1 MEVRKM
7 NQLRVMML
15 SIKYNI
21 MKQMTNK
28 VTFLTNIIF
37 MILNDATFIIQWI
50 ILFGIKKDFGGYEL
64 NNVLVLWGL
73 AATVFGF
80 SRLFF
85 YKAFELPD
93 LIVNGKLD
101 SFLVQPKN
109 VLISVITSDTS
120 ISAIGDILYGFIVV
134 LFCHLSLAQFGLYV
148 LFSITGS
155 IIITAFTIILSCVC
169 FKFVKGDVLVDTLSG
184 AVISFATYPDT
195 IFKNVVKLIFYTII
209 PVGLTNY
216 LPLHIIIKFDLGSL
230 FIVLGVTVISV
241 ILAFVLFNKGLKS
254 YSSSNLMSS
263 RV

>member
-1 MEVRKM
+1 M

-37 MILNDATFIIQWI
+37 MILNDATFIIQWV
-50 ILFGIKKDFGGYEL
+50 ILFGIKEDFGGYEL

-93 LIVNGKLD
+93 LIINGKLD

-109 VLISVITSDTS
+109 VLLSVITSDTS

-134 LFCHLSLAQFGLYV
+134 LFCHLSLAQFGLFV

-155 IIITAFTIILSCVC
+155 ILITAFTIILSCVC

-216 LPLHIIIKFDLGSL
+216 LPLHIIINFDLGSL

-241 ILAFVLFNKGLKS
+241 ILAFVIFNKGLKS

>member
-1 MEVRKM
+1 M
-7 NQLRVMML
+7 NQLKVMML

-21 MKQMTNK
+21 MRQMTNK
-28 VTFLTNIIF
+28 VTFLTNIVF
-37 MILNDATFIIQWI
+37 MILNDATFIVQWLV
-50 ILFGIKKDFGGYEL
+50 LFGIKEDFGGYTF
-64 NNVLVLWGL
+64 NNVLVLWAL
-73 AATVFGF
+73 AATTFGF

-93 LIVNGKLD
+93 LIINGKLD
-101 SFLVQPKN
+101 SFLVQQKN

-134 LFCHLSLAQFGLYV
+134 LFCHLNLAQFGLFV

-155 IIITAFTIILSCVC
+155 IIITAFTVILSCIC

-195 IFKNVVKLIFYTII
+195 IFKNVIKLIFYTII

-216 LPLHIIIKFDLGSL
+216 MPIHIIIEFNLMSL
-230 FIVLGVTVISV
+230 LIVIGVTIVSV
-241 ILAFVLFNKGLKS
+241 VLAFVVFNKGLKS

>member
-1 MEVRKM
+1 M

-37 MILNDATFIIQWI
+37 MILNDATFIIQWV
-50 ILFGIKKDFGGYEL
+50 ILFGIKEDFGGYEL

-93 LIVNGKLD
+93 LIINGKLD

-109 VLISVITSDTS
+109 VLLSVITSDTS

-134 LFCHLSLAQFGLYV
+134 LFCHLSLAQFGLFV

-155 IIITAFTIILSCVC
+155 ILITAFTIILSCVC

-230 FIVLGVTVISV
+230 LIVLGVTVISV
-241 ILAFVLFNKGLKS
+241 ILAFVIFNKGLKS

>member
-1 MEVRKM
+1 M

-50 ILFGIKKDFGGYEL
+50 ILFGIKEDFGGYQL

-93 LIVNGKLD
+93 LIINGKLD

-109 VLISVITSDTS
+109 VLLSVITSDTS
-120 ISAIGDILYGFIVV
+120 ISAIGDVLYGFIVV
-134 LFCHLSLAQFGLYV
+134 LFCHLSLAQFGLFV

-155 IIITAFTIILSCVC
+155 IIVTAFTIILSCIC
-169 FKFVKGDVLVDTLSG
+169 FKFVKGDILVYTLSG
-184 AVISFATYPDT
+184 AIISFATYPDT

-230 FIVLGVTVISV
+230 ILVIGVTVISV
-241 ILAFVLFNKGLKS
+241 LLAFVTFNKGLKS

>member
-1 MEVRKM
+1 M
-7 NQLRVMML
+7 NQLKVMML
-15 SIKYNI
+15 SLKYNI

-37 MILNDATFIIQWI
+37 MILNDATFIVQWV
-50 ILFGIKKDFGGYEL
+50 ILFGIKDDFGGYQL

-73 AATVFGF
+73 AAATFGF

-93 LIVNGKLD
+93 LIINGKLD

-109 VLISVITSDTS
+109 VLLSVITSDTS
-120 ISAIGDILYGFIVV
+120 ISAIGDILYGFIVI
-134 LFCHLSLAQFGLYV
+134 LFCHLTLAQIGLFV

-155 IIITAFTIILSCVC
+155 ILVTAFTVILSCIC

-184 AVISFATYPDT
+184 AIISFATYPDT
-195 IFKNVVKLIFYTII
+195 IFKNSVKLIFYTII

-216 LPLHIIIKFDLGSL
+216 LPLHIIIKFDLVSML
-230 FIVLGVTVISV
+230 IVLGVTVACV
-241 ILAFVLFNKGLKS
+241 IMAFAVFNRGLKS

>member
-1 MEVRKM
+1 M
-7 NQLRVMML
+7 NQLKVIML
-15 SIKYNI
+15 SLKYNI

-28 VTFLTNIIF
+28 VTFITNIIF
-37 MILNDATFIIQWI
+37 MILNDATFIIQWV
-50 ILFGIKKDFGGYEL
+50 ILFGIKEDFGGYQL

-73 AATVFGF
+73 SATVFGF
-80 SRLFF
+80 SRLLF

-93 LIVNGKLD
+93 LIINGKLD

-109 VLISVITSDTS
+109 VLLSVITSDTS

-134 LFCHLSLAQFGLYV
+134 LFCHLDLAQLGLFV

-155 IIITAFTIILSCVC
+155 IIVTAFTIILSCIC

-184 AVISFATYPDT
+184 AIINFSTYPDT
-195 IFKNVVKLIFYTII
+195 IFKNTVKLIFYTII

-216 LPLHIIIKFDLGSL
+216 MPLHIIIKFDLVSL
-230 FIVLGVTVISV
+230 LIILGVTIISV
-241 ILAFVLFNKGLKS
+241 ILAFLAFNKGLKS

>member
-1 MEVRKM
+1 M
-7 NQLRVMML
+7 NQLKVMLL

-50 ILFGIKKDFGGYEL
+50 ILFGIKEDFGGYQL
-64 NNVLVLWGL
+64 NQVLVLWAL
-73 AATVFGF
+73 SATIFGF

-85 YKAFELPD
+85 FKAFELPD
-93 LIVNGKLD
+93 LIINGKLD

-109 VLISVITSDTS
+109 VLLSVITSDTS

-134 LFCHLSLAQFGLYV
+134 LFCHMSLAQLGLFA

-155 IIITAFTIILSCVC
+155 VLITAFTVILSCIC
-169 FKFVKGDVLVDTLSG
+169 FKFVKGDVVVDTLSG
-184 AVISFATYPDT
+184 AVISFGTYPDT
-195 IFKNVVKLIFYTII
+195 IFKNTVKLIFYSII

-216 LPLHIIIKFDLGSL
+216 MPLHIIVEFNFVSL
-230 FIVLGVTVISV
+230 IIVLGVTIISV
-241 ILAFVLFNKGLKS
+241 VLAFVLFNRGLKS

>member
-1 MEVRKM
+1 M
-7 NQLRVMML
+7 NQLKVMRL
-15 SIKYNI
+15 SLKYNI

-37 MILNDATFIIQWI
+37 MILNDATFIIQWL
-50 ILFGIKKDFGGYEL
+50 ILFGIKEDFGGYNL

-85 YKAFELPD
+85 YKAFELPG

-109 VLISVITSDTS
+109 VLLSVITSDTS
-120 ISAIGDILYGFIVV
+120 ISAIGDILYGFMVA
-134 LFCHLSLAQFGLYV
+134 LFCHLSLAQFVLFV

-155 IIITAFTIILSCVC
+155 IIATAFTIILSSIC

-184 AVISFATYPDT
+184 AITSFATYPDT
-195 IFKNVVKLIFYTII
+195 IFKNTVKLIFYTII

-216 LPLHIIIKFDLGSL
+216 LPMHIIIKFDLVSFL
-230 FIVLGVTVISV
+230 IVLGVTALSV
-241 ILAFVLFNKGLKS
+241 VLAFATFYKGLKS

-263 RV
+263 RI

>member
-1 MEVRKM
+1 M
-7 NQLRVMML
+7 NQLKVMML
-15 SIKYNI
+15 SLKYNI

-28 VTFLTNIIF
+28 VTFITNIIF
-37 MILNDATFIIQWI
+37 MILNDATFIIQWV
-50 ILFGIKKDFGGYEL
+50 ILFGIKEDFGGYQL

-134 LFCHLSLAQFGLYV
+134 LFCHLTLAQLGLFV

-155 IIITAFTIILSCVC
+155 IIITAFTIILSSIC
-169 FKFVKGDVLVDTLSG
+169 FKFVKGDVLADTLSS
-184 AVISFATYPDT
+184 AVVNFATYPDT
-195 IFKNVVKLIFYTII
+195 IFKNSIKLIFYTII

-216 LPLHIIIKFDLGSL
+216 IPLHIIIRFDLGSL
-230 FIVLGVTVISV
+230 LIVLGVTVISV
-241 ILAFVLFNKGLKS
+241 VLAFVTFNKGLKS

>member
-1 MEVRKM
+1 M
-7 NQLRVMML
+7 NQLKVMRL
-15 SIKYNI
+15 SLKYNI

-37 MILNDATFIIQWI
+37 MILNDATFIIQWL
-50 ILFGIKKDFGGYEL
+50 ILFGIKEDFGGYNL

-80 SRLFF
+80 SRLLF

-109 VLISVITSDTS
+109 VLLSVITSDTS
-120 ISAIGDILYGFIVV
+120 ISAIGDILYGFMVA
-134 LFCHLSLAQFGLYV
+134 LFCHLSLAQFVLFV

-155 IIITAFTIILSCVC
+155 IIATAFTIILSSIC

-184 AVISFATYPDT
+184 AITSFATYPDT
-195 IFKNVVKLIFYTII
+195 IFKNTVKLIFYTII

-216 LPLHIIIKFDLGSL
+216 LPMHIIIKFDLVSFL
-230 FIVLGVTVISV
+230 IVLGVTALSV
-241 ILAFVLFNKGLKS
+241 VLAFATFYKGLKS

-263 RV
+263 RI

>member
-1 MEVRKM
+1 M

-15 SIKYNI
+15 SLKYNI

-37 MILNDATFIIQWI
+37 MILNDATFIVQWV
-50 ILFGIKKDFGGYEL
+50 ILFGIKEDFGGYHL

-73 AATVFGF
+73 SATIFGF

-93 LIVNGKLD
+93 LIINGKLD
-101 SFLVQPKN
+101 SFLVQPQN
-109 VLISVITSDTS
+109 VLLSVITSDTS
-120 ISAIGDILYGFIVV
+120 ISAIGDIIYGFIVV
-134 LFCHLSLAQFGLYV
+134 LFCNLTIAQFGLFV

-155 IIITAFTIILSCVC
+155 IIVTAFAVIISCIC
-169 FKFVKGDVLVDTLSG
+169 FKFVKGDILVDTLSG
-184 AVISFATYPDT
+184 AIISFSTYPDT
-195 IFKNVVKLIFYTII
+195 IFKNSVKLIFYTII
-209 PVGLTNY
+209 PVGLTTY
-216 LPLHIIIKFDLGSL
+216 MPLHIIIKFDLVSL
-230 FIVLGVTVISV
+230 LIVLAITVISV
-241 ILAFVLFNKGLKS
+241 ILAFAIFNKGLKS

>member
-1 MEVRKM
+1 M
-7 NQLRVMML
+7 NQLKVVML
-15 SIKYNI
+15 SLKYNI

-28 VTFLTNIIF
+28 VTFITNIIF
-37 MILNDATFIIQWI
+37 MILNDATFIVQWV
-50 ILFGIKKDFGGYEL
+50 ILFGIKEDFGGYHL

-80 SRLFF
+80 SHLLF

-93 LIVNGKLD
+93 LIINGKLD

-109 VLISVITSDTS
+109 VLLSVITSDTS
-120 ISAIGDILYGFIVV
+120 ISAIGDIMYGFIVI
-134 LFCHLSLAQFGLYV
+134 LFCHLTLAQFGLFV

-155 IIITAFTIILSCVC
+155 IIVTAFTVILSCIC

-184 AVISFATYPDT
+184 SIINFATYPDT
-195 IFKNVVKLIFYTII
+195 IFKNTIKLIFYTII
-209 PVGLTNY
+209 PVGFTNY
-216 LPLHIIIKFDLGSL
+216 LPLHIIIRFDLSSL
-230 FIVLGVTVISV
+230 LIILVVTIISIIFAFI
-241 ILAFVLFNKGLKS
+241 LFNRGLKS

>member
-1 MEVRKM
+1 M

-109 VLISVITSDTS
+109 VLLSVITSDTS

>member
-1 MEVRKM
+1 M
-7 NQLRVMML
+7 NQLKVMML

-37 MILNDATFIIQWI
+37 MILNDATFIIQWV
-50 ILFGIKKDFGGYEL
+50 ILFGIKEDFGGYEL

-85 YKAFELPD
+85 CKAFELPD
-93 LIVNGKLD
+93 LIINGKLD

-109 VLISVITSDTS
+109 VLLSVITSDTS

-134 LFCHLSLAQFGLYV
+134 LFCHLSLAQFGLFV

-184 AVISFATYPDT
+184 AVLSFATYPDT

-241 ILAFVLFNKGLKS
+241 ILAFVIFNKGLKS

>member
-1 MEVRKM
+1 M

-37 MILNDATFIIQWI
+37 MILNDATFIVQWV
-50 ILFGIKKDFGGYEL
+50 ILFGIKEDFGGYEL
-64 NNVLVLWGL
+64 NNVLVLWAL

-93 LIVNGKLD
+93 LIINGKLD

-109 VLISVITSDTS
+109 VLLSVITSDTS

-134 LFCHLSLAQFGLYV
+134 LFCHLSLVQFGLFV

-155 IIITAFTIILSCVC
+155 ILITAFTIVSSCVC

-216 LPLHIIIKFDLGSL
+216 LPLHIIINFDLGSL
-230 FIVLGVTVISV
+230 VIVLGVTVISV
-241 ILAFVLFNKGLKS
+241 ILAFVIFNKGLKS

>member
-1 MEVRKM
+1 M

-15 SIKYNI
+15 SIKYNV

-37 MILNDATFIIQWI
+37 MILNDATFIVQWI
-50 ILFGIKKDFGGYEL
+50 ILFGIKKDFGGYQL
-64 NNVLVLWGL
+64 NNVLVLWAL

-93 LIVNGKLD
+93 LIINGKLD

-109 VLISVITSDTS
+109 VLLSVITSDTS

-134 LFCHLSLAQFGLYV
+134 LFCHLSLAQFLLFI

-155 IIITAFTIILSCVC
+155 IIITAFTVILSCIC

-209 PVGLTNY
+209 PVGITNY
-216 LPLHIIIKFDLGSL
+216 LPLHIIINFNLGSMV
-230 FIVLGVTVISV
+230 IILGITVVSV
-241 ILAFVLFNKGLKS
+241 ILAFVIFNKGLKS

>member
-1 MEVRKM
+1 MK
-7 NQLRVMML
+7 QLKVMML
-15 SIKYNI
+15 SLKYNI

-37 MILNDATFIIQWI
+37 MILNDATFIIQWV
-50 ILFGIKKDFGGYEL
+50 ILFGIKEDFGGYGL
-64 NNVLVLWGL
+64 NTVLVLWGL
-73 AATVFGF
+73 AATIFGF

-93 LIVNGKLD
+93 LIINGKLD

-109 VLISVITSDTS
+109 VLLSVITSDTS

-134 LFCHLSLAQFGLYV
+134 LFCNLTLAQFGLFV

-155 IIITAFTIILSCVC
+155 IIVTAFTVILSCIC
-169 FKFVKGDVLVDTLSG
+169 FKFVKGDVLVDTLSN
-184 AVISFATYPDT
+184 AIVNFATYPDT
-195 IFKNVVKLIFYTII
+195 IFKNSIKLIFYTII

-216 LPLHIIIKFDLGSL
+216 MPLHVIIKFDLGSL
-230 FIVLGVTVISV
+230 LIILGVTIISV
-241 ILAFVLFNKGLKS
+241 VLAFFAFNKGLKS

>member
-1 MEVRKM
+1 M
-7 NQLRVMML
+7 NQLKVMRL
-15 SIKYNI
+15 SLKYNI

-37 MILNDATFIIQWI
+37 MILNDATFIIQWL
-50 ILFGIKKDFGGYEL
+50 ILFGIKEDFGGYNL

-109 VLISVITSDTS
+109 VLLSVITSDTS
-120 ISAIGDILYGFIVV
+120 ISAIGDILYGFMVA
-134 LFCHLSLAQFGLYV
+134 LFCHLSLAQFVLFV

-155 IIITAFTIILSCVC
+155 IIATAFTIILSSIC

-184 AVISFATYPDT
+184 AITSFATYPDT
-195 IFKNVVKLIFYTII
+195 IFKNTVKLIFYTII

-216 LPLHIIIKFDLGSL
+216 LPMHIIIKFDLVSFL
-230 FIVLGVTVISV
+230 IVLGVTALSV
-241 ILAFVLFNKGLKS
+241 VLAFATFYKGLKS

-263 RV
+263 RI

>member
-1 MEVRKM
+1 M

-109 VLISVITSDTS
+109 VLLSVITSDTS

-241 ILAFVLFNKGLKS
+241 ILAFVLFNKGLKN

>member
-1 MEVRKM
+1 M

-37 MILNDATFIIQWI
+37 MILNDATFIIQWV

-73 AATVFGF
+73 AATTFGF

-93 LIVNGKLD
+93 LIINGKLD

-109 VLISVITSDTS
+109 VLLSVITSDTS

-134 LFCHLSLAQFGLYV
+134 LFCHLSFAQLGLFI

-155 IIITAFTIILSCVC
+155 IIITAFTIILSCIC

-216 LPLHIIIKFDLGSL
+216 LPLHIIIRFDLGSL

-241 ILAFVLFNKGLKS
+241 ILAFVIFNKGLKS

>member
-1 MEVRKM
+1 M

-37 MILNDATFIIQWI
+37 MILNDATFIIQWV
-50 ILFGIKKDFGGYEL
+50 ILFGIKEDFGGYQL
-64 NNVLVLWGL
+64 SNVLVLWAL

-93 LIVNGKLD
+93 LIINGKLD

-109 VLISVITSDTS
+109 VLLSVITSDTS

-134 LFCHLSLAQFGLYV
+134 MFCHLSLAQFGLFV

-155 IIITAFTIILSCVC
+155 IIITAFTVILSCIC
-169 FKFVKGDVLVDTLSG
+169 FKFVKGDILVDTLSG
-184 AVISFATYPDT
+184 AIISFATYPDT

-216 LPLHIIIKFDLGSL
+216 MPLHIIIKFDLVSL
-230 FIVLGVTVISV
+230 FIVLGVTVVSV
-241 ILAFVLFNKGLKS
+241 ILAFAIFNKGLKS